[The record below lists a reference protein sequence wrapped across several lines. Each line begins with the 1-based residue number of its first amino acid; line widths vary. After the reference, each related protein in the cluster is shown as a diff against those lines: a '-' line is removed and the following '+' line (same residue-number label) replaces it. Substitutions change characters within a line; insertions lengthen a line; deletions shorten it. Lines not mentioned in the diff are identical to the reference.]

1 MKRTV
6 ETVDEVTVRL
16 TVEVEPE
23 RIRAAFDAAARE
35 LAKQVRI
42 KGFRPGKAP
51 RALLEQQLGTGAIA
65 SAAMDGSLS
74 DLYAEAVRAEGLAV
88 VSPPEVEV
96 ARFDEQEGAEFT
108 ATVEV
113 LPEFEAPD
121 HTGITATFPD
131 WDVTP
136 ADVDAQLET
145 LRERFAEVEAV
156 ERAATEGDL
165 VTLRMQVEVDGTELE
180 DAAVDGALYEVGS
193 GGVTPAL
200 DRELAGAAAGDEL
213 DYEDELP
220 EGYPDHGGATARF
233 RVTVLDVREKRLP
246 DLDDDFATSAAA
258 LDTIEELRA
267 DVRASL
273 LRRRITAA
281 RHEVRGRLVEA
292 YVALVDVPVPPRM
305 VSDEVEQRLHEVS
318 HQAERIGISV
328 EQLLAT
334 EGMDAGEYESRLRE
348 QATTGA
354 KARLVLDRLAARLE
368 VPLDAGDLDREVLR
382 HAQSSG
388 IEPAR
393 LIETIQE
400 QGSLPV
406 LIGDVL
412 RRKAIDRI
420 VESARLEGAP
430 SQDLLVELGL
440 EDAPA
445 DDAPGEDVAREDVPV
460 GREAD
465 EDDGT
470 EDVRAEG

>member
-23 RIRAAFDAAARE
+23 RVRAAFDAAARE

-51 RALLEQQLGTGAIA
+51 RALLEQQLGAGAIA
-65 SAAMDGSLS
+65 SAAMDASLS

-88 VSPPEVEV
+88 VAPPEVEV
-96 ARFDEQEGAEFT
+96 ARFDEQDGAEFS

-121 HTGITATFPD
+121 HTGIAASFPD
-131 WDVTP
+131 WDVSD
-136 ADVDAQLET
+136 ADVDEQLST
-145 LRERFAEVEAV
+145 LRERFAEVEVV
-156 ERAATEGDL
+156 ERAAADGDL
-165 VTLRMQVEVDGTELE
+165 VTLRMQVEVDGAELE

-200 DRELAGAAAGDEL
+200 DRELVGAAAGAEL
-213 DYEDELP
+213 DYEDVLP
-220 EGYPDHGGATARF
+220 DGYPEHGGASARF
-233 RVTVLDVREKRLP
+233 RVTVIDVREKRLP
-246 DLDDDFATSAAA
+246 ELDDDFATSAAA
-258 LDTIEELRA
+258 FDTIEELRA

-292 YVALVDVPVPPRM
+292 YVALVEVPVPPRM
-305 VSDEVEQRLHEVS
+305 VSDEVEQRLHEVE
-318 HQAERIGISV
+318 HQAERIGV
-328 EQLLAT
+328 PVDQLLAA
-334 EGMDAGEYESRLRE
+334 EGMTRDEYGERLRE

-382 HAQSSG
+382 HAQASG

-393 LIETIQE
+393 LIDTIQE

-412 RRKAIDRI
+412 RRKTIDRI

-430 SQDLLVELGL
+430 SQELLVELGL

-445 DDAPGEDVAREDVPV
+445 EDAPAEDGPAEDAP
-460 GREAD
+460 A
-465 EDDGT
+465 EDAPA
-470 EDVRAEG
+470 EDAPAED

>member
-6 ETVDEVTVRL
+6 ETVDQVTVRL

-23 RIRAAFDAAARE
+23 RVRAAFDAAARE

-51 RALLEQQLGTGAIA
+51 RALLEQQLGSGAIA
-65 SAAMDGSLS
+65 SAAMDASLS

-96 ARFDEQEGAEFT
+96 ARFDEQEGAAFT

-121 HTGITATFPD
+121 HTGITASFPE
-131 WDVTP
+131 WDVSD
-136 ADVDAQLET
+136 ADVEEQLST
-145 LRERFAEVEAV
+145 LRERFAEVEVV
-156 ERAATEGDL
+156 ERAAAAGDL
-165 VTLRMQVEVDGTELE
+165 VTLRMRVEVDGAELE

-200 DRELAGAAAGDEL
+200 DRELLGASAGDER
-213 DYEDELP
+213 DYEDTLP
-220 EGYPDHGGATARF
+220 EGYPEHGGATARF
-233 RVTVLDVREKRLP
+233 AVKVLDVREKRLP

-258 LDTIEELRA
+258 FDTIEELRA

-305 VSDEVEQRLHEVS
+305 VTDEVEQRLHEVE
-318 HQAERIGISV
+318 HQAERIGIAV
-328 EQLLAT
+328 DQLLAA
-334 EGMDAGEYESRLRE
+334 EGMTREEYGTRLHE

-382 HAQSSG
+382 HAQASG

-393 LIETIQE
+393 LVETIQQ

-430 SQDLLVELGL
+430 SQELLVELGL
-440 EDAPA
+440 EDAPVEDA
-445 DDAPGEDVAREDVPV
+445 AAPDAPVEDGPSTD
-460 GREAD
+460 
-465 EDDGT
+465 
-470 EDVRAEG
+470 

>member
-6 ETVDEVTVRL
+6 ETIDQVTVRL

-23 RIRAAFDAAARE
+23 RVRAAFDAAARE

-51 RALLEQQLGTGAIA
+51 RALLEQQLGVGAIA
-65 SAAMDGSLS
+65 SAAMDASLS

-96 ARFDEQEGAEFT
+96 ARFDEQEGAAFT

-121 HTGITATFPD
+121 HAGITASFPE
-131 WDVTP
+131 WDVSD
-136 ADVDAQLET
+136 ADVEEQLST
-145 LRERFAEVEAV
+145 LRERFAEVEVV
-156 ERAATEGDL
+156 ERAAAEGDL
-165 VTLRMQVEVDGTELE
+165 VTLRMRVEVDGAELE

-200 DRELAGAAAGDEL
+200 DRELIGASAGGEL
-213 DYEDELP
+213 DYEDALP
-220 EGYPDHGGATARF
+220 EGYPEHGGATARF
-233 RVTVLDVREKRLP
+233 VVTVLDVREKRLP

-258 LDTIEELRA
+258 FDTIEELRA

-305 VSDEVEQRLHEVS
+305 VTDEVEQRLHEVE
-318 HQAERIGISV
+318 HQAERIGIAV
-328 EQLLAT
+328 DQLLAA
-334 EGMDAGEYESRLRE
+334 EGMTREEYGTRLRE

-382 HAQSSG
+382 HAQASG

-412 RRKAIDRI
+412 RRKTIDRI

-430 SQDLLVELGL
+430 SKDLLIELGL
-440 EDAPA
+440 EDAPV
-445 DDAPGEDVAREDVPV
+445 DDAAAPGAPVDDAAAADAPVEDAPSA
-460 GREAD
+460 G
-465 EDDGT
+465 
-470 EDVRAEG
+470 

>member
-1 MKRTV
+1 MKHSV

-23 RIRAAFDAAARE
+23 RVRAAFDAAARE

-42 KGFRPGKAP
+42 KGFRPGRAP

-65 SAAMDGSLS
+65 SAAMEASLS

-88 VSPPEVEV
+88 VSPPQVEV
-96 ARFDEQEGAEFT
+96 ARFDETDGAEFT

-113 LPEFEAPD
+113 LPEFDAPD
-121 HTGITATFPD
+121 HTGIAATFPD
-131 WDVTP
+131 WDVSD
-136 ADVDAQLET
+136 ADVDEQLGT
-145 LRERFAEVEAV
+145 LRERFAEVEVV
-156 ERAATEGDL
+156 ERPAAEGDL

-200 DRELAGAAAGDEL
+200 DREVVGASAGDALEY
-213 DYEDELP
+213 DDELP
-220 EGYPDHGGATARF
+220 DGYPEHGGATARF
-233 RVTVLDVREKRLP
+233 RVTVIDVREKRLP

-258 LDTIEELRA
+258 FDSIDELRT

-281 RHEVRGRLVEA
+281 RHELRGRLVEA

-305 VSDEVEQRLHEVS
+305 VDDEVEQRLHEVE
-318 HQAERIGISV
+318 HQAERVGIAV
-328 EQLLAT
+328 DQLLAA
-334 EGMDAGEYESRLRE
+334 EGLTREEYESRLRE

-354 KARLVLDRLAARLE
+354 RARLVLDRLAARLE
-368 VPLDAGDLDREVLR
+368 VPFDPGDLDREVLR
-382 HAQSSG
+382 HAQASG
-388 IEPAR
+388 IDPAR
-393 LIETIQE
+393 LVETIQE

-412 RRKAIDRI
+412 RRKAIDEI
-420 VESARLEGAP
+420 VAAARLEGAP
-430 SQDLLVELGL
+430 SADLLVELGL
-440 EDAPA
+440 EDAPSA
-445 DDAPGEDVAREDVPV
+445 DGPSAEAPLEGESS
-460 GREAD
+460 
-465 EDDGT
+465 EDDD
-470 EDVRAEG
+470 EA